1 MRAPSPLPLSGRPDA
16 RLRGLDAALIEATR
30 SAADCHH
37 ARSAAVAA
45 AASHAPTSTR
55 RGLPEPV
62 TKPILVDLGACTL
75 VLAGVAAELNL
86 LRMLWREQRGGGR
99 RAPRRSLRLA
109 APAGA
114 LLGAAALLT
123 PAAAQGADWN
133 ASITFWSQPEAP
145 RAEPSPTIAADRPG
159 FSDTT
164 SIAPVGRLQL
174 ETGYTFTF
182 RNRDGSETQRH
193 NAPEIVA
200 RMGVLD
206 DRLEVR
212 VVTSG
217 YVWSRTDDGSG
228 GGFQGAE
235 GFSDALV
242 GVKVKLNDQD
252 GALPRIALEAL
263 TTVGTGSRGISN
275 RDVEPTVKFIWSY
288 DLGTALGD
296 SWKGFGAF
304 GNLNLTYA
312 STSGDRFL
320 QGAASFGASYA
331 ITSSTS
337 VFAEY
342 FVVGPNAK
350 GADAAHSFDFGGAY
364 LLTNRIQLDA
374 RVGFGLNQEA
384 DNLFAGVGVSFLF

>member
-1 MRAPSPLPLSGRPDA
+1 M
-16 RLRGLDAALIEATR
+16 
-30 SAADCHH
+30 
-37 ARSAAVAA
+37 
-45 AASHAPTSTR
+45 
-55 RGLPEPV
+55 
-62 TKPILVDLGACTL
+62 KPILIDLGAFTL
-75 VLAGVAAELNL
+75 VIAGVAAELNL
-86 LRMLWREQRGGGR
+86 LRMLWREQRGAAR
-99 RAPRRSLRLA
+99 PAPRRALRRVGPFAALA
-109 APAGA
+109 A
-114 LLGAAALLT
+114 AACVT
-123 PAAAQGADWN
+123 PAWAGEESDPAAPWHTA
-133 ASITFWSQPEAP
+133 ITFWSQPDAP
-145 RAEPSPTIAADRPG
+145 AAEPSPTIAADRPG

-164 SIAPVGRLQL
+164 GIAPVGRLQL
-174 ETGYTFTF
+174 EMGYTFTS
-182 RNRDGSETQRH
+182 RDRDGSTTQRH
-193 NAPEIVA
+193 NGPEIVA

-228 GGFQGAE
+228 GGYQDTE

-242 GVKVKLNDQD
+242 GVKVKLTDQD

-263 TTVGTGSRGISN
+263 TTVGTGSRGVSN

-296 SWKGFGAF
+296 SWKGFSAF

-320 QGAASFGASYA
+320 QGAASFGGSCA
-331 ITSSTS
+331 ITASTS

-350 GADAAHSFDFGGAY
+350 GNDAAHAFDLGGAY
-364 LLTNRIQLDA
+364 LLTDRIQLDA
-374 RVGFGLNQEA
+374 RVGVGLNQEA
-384 DNLFAGVGVSFLF
+384 DNLFVGAGVSFLF